1 MIEDTISEEVI
12 QEEVIESAEEV
23 IEVVI
28 EEAKEEIIPEAETKT
43 PNQEVK
49 KNRIIKTKS
58 SDFGNIVLKP
68 K

>member
-1 MIEDTISEEVI
+1 MIEEIIQEEVTEQYEEVI
-12 QEEVIESAEEV
+12 QEETKSEEN
-23 IEVVI
+23 
-28 EEAKEEIIPEAETKT
+28 KKPEAEVKIT
-43 PNQEVK
+43 NQEVK

>member
-12 QEEVIESAEEV
+12 QEEVIESTEE
-23 IEVVI
+23 VI
-28 EEAKEEIIPEAETKT
+28 EEAKEEIIPKAVTKT

>member
-12 QEEVIESAEEV
+12 QEEAIESTEEV
-23 IEVVI
+23 IEEVI
-28 EEAKEEIIPEAETKT
+28 EEVKEEIIPKAETKT

-58 SDFGNIVLKP
+58 GDFGNIVLKP

>member
-1 MIEDTISEEVI
+1 LIEDTISEEVI
-12 QEEVIESAEEV
+12 QEEVIQKEVIEEV
-23 IEVVI
+23 IEEV
-28 EEAKEEIIPEAETKT
+28 KEEIIPETETKT

>member
-1 MIEDTISEEVI
+1 MIEDIISEEVI

-28 EEAKEEIIPEAETKT
+28 EEVKEEIIPEAETKT
-43 PNQEVK
+43 PNEEVK
-49 KNRIIKTKS
+49 KNRVIKTKS